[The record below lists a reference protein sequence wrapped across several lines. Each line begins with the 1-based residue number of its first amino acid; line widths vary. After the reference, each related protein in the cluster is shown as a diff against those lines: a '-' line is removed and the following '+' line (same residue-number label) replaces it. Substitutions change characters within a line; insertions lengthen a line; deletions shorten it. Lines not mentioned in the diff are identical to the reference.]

1 MHNHPTPKFS
11 IITVTYNAEA
21 VLEDTIQ
28 SVISQTYHHVE
39 YILVDGASKDGTLS
53 IIDRYRDRI
62 TRIVS
67 EPDKGLYDAMNK
79 GIRLATGDYLCFL
92 NAGDSFH
99 EDDTLQQMVHSIS
112 GSELPDVLYG
122 ETELVDKEGHFIR
135 MRRLAAPEVLT
146 WRSFKQGMLVC
157 HQAFFAKAY
166 LVEPYDLQYR
176 FSADFDWCIR
186 VMKKAR
192 TLHNTHLTLID
203 YLEEGDDHPEPASIP
218 ARTLPHHGAAL
229 RTDEYR
235 SPSCLVRITGR
246 DKEIAQISR
255 TNILCSRKTYTLRES
270 PLYPALYSIGVSTQN
285 IPMFSPK
292 TSGCN
297 GAKHPHVLG

>member
-39 YILVDGASKDGTLS
+39 YILVDGASKDSTLS

-67 EPDKGLYDAMNK
+67 EPDKGLYDAHEQRHPPCHR
-79 GIRLATGDYLCFL
+79 RLPLLPQCRRQLPRGRHLAADG
-92 NAGDSFH
+92 AFH
-99 EDDTLQQMVHSIS
+99 LS
-112 GSELPDVLYG
+112 GNELPDVLYG

-157 HQAFFAKAY
+157 HQAFFAKAS

-203 YLEEGDDHPEPASIP
+203 YLEEGMTTQNRQAS
-218 ARTLPHHGAAL
+218 
-229 RTDEYR
+229 
-235 SPSCLVRITGR
+235 
-246 DKEIAQISR
+246 
-255 TNILCSRKTYTLRES
+255 LRERFRIMARHYG
-270 PLYPALYSIGVSTQN
+270 LMSTVAHHAW
-285 IPMFSPK
+285 F
-292 TSGCN
+292 
-297 GAKHPHVLG
+297 VLRAVIKK

>member
-67 EPDKGLYDAMNK
+67 EP
-79 GIRLATGDYLCFL
+79 
-92 NAGDSFH
+92 
-99 EDDTLQQMVHSIS
+99 
-112 GSELPDVLYG
+112 
-122 ETELVDKEGHFIR
+122 ELVDKEGHFIR

-157 HQAFFAKAY
+157 HQAFFAKAS

-192 TLHNTHLTLID
+192 ALHNTHLTLID
-203 YLEEGDDHPEPASIP
+203 YLEEGMTTQNRQAS
-218 ARTLPHHGAAL
+218 
-229 RTDEYR
+229 
-235 SPSCLVRITGR
+235 
-246 DKEIAQISR
+246 
-255 TNILCSRKTYTLRES
+255 LRERFRIMARHYG
-270 PLYPALYSIGVSTQN
+270 LAST
-285 IPMFSPK
+285 IAHHAWF
-292 TSGCN
+292 
-297 GAKHPHVLG
+297 VLRAVIKK

>member
-39 YILVDGASKDGTLS
+39 YIIVDGASKDSTLS

-99 EDDTLQQMVHSIS
+99 EDDTLQQMVRSIS
-112 GSELPDVLYG
+112 GNELPDVLYG

-146 WRSFKQGMLVC
+146 W
-157 HQAFFAKAY
+157 
-166 LVEPYDLQYR
+166 LVEPYDLKFRY
-176 FSADFDWCIR
+176 SADFDWCIR

-203 YLEEGDDHPEPASIP
+203 YLEEGMTTQNRQAS
-218 ARTLPHHGAAL
+218 
-229 RTDEYR
+229 
-235 SPSCLVRITGR
+235 
-246 DKEIAQISR
+246 
-255 TNILCSRKTYTLRES
+255 LRERFRIMARHYG
-270 PLYPALYSIGVSTQN
+270 LMSTVAHHAW
-285 IPMFSPK
+285 F
-292 TSGCN
+292 
-297 GAKHPHVLG
+297 VLRAVIKK

>member
-1 MHNHPTPKFS
+1 MLLS
-11 IITVTYNAEA
+11 IITVAFRNLAGIVKTHASLA
-21 VLEDTIQ
+21 HLVQADD
-28 SVISQTYHHVE
+28 ISFEWIV
-39 YILVDGASKDGTLS
+39 VDGGSNDGTREYLENLNG
-53 IIDRYRDRI
+53 IFNLRF
-62 TRIVS
+62 VS
-67 EPDKGLYDAMNK
+67 EPDNGIYDAMNK

-99 EDDTLQQMVHSIS
+99 EDDTLQQMVRSIS
-112 GSELPDVLYG
+112 GNELPDVLYG

-157 HQAFFAKAY
+157 HQAFFAKAS

-203 YLEEGDDHPEPASIP
+203 YLEEGMTTQNRQAS
-218 ARTLPHHGAAL
+218 
-229 RTDEYR
+229 
-235 SPSCLVRITGR
+235 
-246 DKEIAQISR
+246 
-255 TNILCSRKTYTLRES
+255 LRERFRIMARHYG
-270 PLYPALYSIGVSTQN
+270 LMSTVAHHAW
-285 IPMFSPK
+285 F
-292 TSGCN
+292 
-297 GAKHPHVLG
+297 VLRAVIKK

>member
-79 GIRLATGDYLCFL
+79 GLRLATGDYVCFL

-99 EDDTLQQMVHSIS
+99 EDDTLQQMVHTLRELT
-112 GSELPDVLYG
+112 ELPDVLYG
-122 ETELVDKEGHFIR
+122 ETELVDAEGHFVR
-135 MRRLAAPEVLT
+135 MRRLQAPEHLT
-146 WRSFKQGMLVC
+146 WHSFRHGMLVC
-157 HQAFFAKAY
+157 HQAFFAKRTLA
-166 LVEPYDLQYR
+166 EPYDLSYR

-186 VMKKAR
+186 IMKKSKV
-192 TLHNTHLTLID
+192 LHNTHLTLID
-203 YLEEGDDHPEPASIP
+203 YLEEGMTTRNHKASLHERFRIMTKHYGWLSTV
-218 ARTLPHHGAAL
+218 AHHAWFV
-229 RTDEYR
+229 
-235 SPSCLVRITGR
+235 VRAMI
-246 DKEIAQISR
+246 K
-255 TNILCSRKTYTLRES
+255 K
-270 PLYPALYSIGVSTQN
+270 
-285 IPMFSPK
+285 
-292 TSGCN
+292 
-297 GAKHPHVLG
+297 